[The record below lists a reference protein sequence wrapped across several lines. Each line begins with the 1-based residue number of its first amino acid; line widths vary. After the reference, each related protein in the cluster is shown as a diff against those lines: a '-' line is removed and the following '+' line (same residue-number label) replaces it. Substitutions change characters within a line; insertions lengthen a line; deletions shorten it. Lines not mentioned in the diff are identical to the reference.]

1 MVDKNMV
8 DKNMVDKNMVDKNMV
23 NKNMVDKNMLDKNM
37 VDNVFRSRI
46 NKQRNNVKS
55 EGPDWTIINYPDVY
69 ENESKINNN
78 LGSSRKKEG
87 KENDCSK
94 DTGGGWWEISLKD

>member
-1 MVDKNMV
+1 MGSIVMNKYLDGWIMVD
-8 DKNMVDKNMVDKNMV
+8 
-23 NKNMVDKNMLDKNM
+23 KNMVDKNMLDKNM
-37 VDNVFRSRI
+37 VDKNMVDKNIVDNVFRSRN

-55 EGPDWTIINYPDVY
+55 EVPDWTIINYPDVY

-78 LGSSRKKEG
+78 FGVSRNKEG

-94 DTGGGWWEISLKD
+94 DTGVG